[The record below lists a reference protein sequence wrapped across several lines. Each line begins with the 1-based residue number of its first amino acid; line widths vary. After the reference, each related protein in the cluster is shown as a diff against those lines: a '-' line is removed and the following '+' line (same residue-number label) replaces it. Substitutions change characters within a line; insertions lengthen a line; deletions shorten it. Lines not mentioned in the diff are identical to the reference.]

1 MKKKKTISY
10 LQVTNTIFRSL
21 GFADWFV
28 GLSRYRISS
37 EIIAGAI
44 IISFAQKGGRL
55 FHSYSE
61 HCSLEDLT

>member
-44 IISFAQKGGRL
+44 IISFAQKGGQL
-55 FHSYSE
+55 FHSYSK
-61 HCSLEDLT
+61 HCSLEDLP

>member
-10 LQVTNTIFRSL
+10 LKVTNTIFRSL

-37 EIIAGAI
+37 EIIAEA
-44 IISFAQKGGRL
+44 IISFSQKGGRL
-55 FHSYSE
+55 FHSYSK

>member
-10 LQVTNTIFRSL
+10 LKVTNTIFRSL

-37 EIIAGAI
+37 EIIAGVI
-44 IISFAQKGGRL
+44 IISFA
-55 FHSYSE
+55 
-61 HCSLEDLT
+61 

>member
-1 MKKKKTISY
+1 MKKKKTLSY
-10 LQVTNTIFRSL
+10 LQVKNTIFRSV

-44 IISFAQKGGRL
+44 IISFAQKGG
-55 FHSYSE
+55 
-61 HCSLEDLT
+61 

>member
-37 EIIAGAI
+37 EIIA
-44 IISFAQKGGRL
+44 QKKGGD
-55 FHSYSE
+55 YSILILNTA
-61 HCSLEDLT
+61 HWKT